1 LHARRKQNPP
11 RRWPGGSSQPH
22 FLIVSL
28 GTTNNV
34 TQATHGVGKFHT
46 ESVADFL
53 VVTIRKRYQW
63 FIDMF

>member
-1 LHARRKQNPP
+1 
-11 RRWPGGSSQPH
+11 
-22 FLIVSL
+22 LIVSL